1 MATMNLMIGQFN
13 HGLLQKMSLGIIFI
27 IGSSMTFMNL
37 TPKVLLLMTPRNAS
51 TTSHTVCLII
61 YESLFHDVNA
71 CKITPT
77 NMRASADII
86 WRTFQTFHGN
96 DDLDSL
102 ASEEEEEEL
111 SSEDFESGEEEGEDV
126 DVDYA
131 QQLID
136 RRNREMKERKE
147 QNYQKFKV
155 EVFDSIS
162 RCLDHNL
169 NSLDIQKEI
178 SGSRSS
184 YEMDAPQIIQAV
196 AETLF
201 TKATNNGS
209 FDLKKFKE
217 VSF

>member
-1 MATMNLMIGQFN
+1 
-13 HGLLQKMSLGIIFI
+13 
-27 IGSSMTFMNL
+27 
-37 TPKVLLLMTPRNAS
+37 
-51 TTSHTVCLII
+51 
-61 YESLFHDVNA
+61 
-71 CKITPT
+71 
-77 NMRASADII
+77 MRASADII
-86 WRTFQTFHGN
+86 WRTFQTFNEN
-96 DDLDSL
+96 DELDSL
-102 ASEEEEEEL
+102 ASEEEDEEL
-111 SSEDFESGEEEGEDV
+111 SSEDFESGEEEGEGMDPRTFPRTEYDRTV
-126 DVDYA
+126 RESLIEGMDVDYA

-136 RRNREMKERKE
+136 KRNREMQERKE

-209 FDLKKFKE
+209 FDLRKFKE
-217 VSF
+217 VSFLGHYHCSKLEITLKQMVINMQ

>member
-1 MATMNLMIGQFN
+1 M
-13 HGLLQKMSLGIIFI
+13 
-27 IGSSMTFMNL
+27 
-37 TPKVLLLMTPRNAS
+37 RN
-51 TTSHTVCLII
+51 
-61 YESLFHDVNA
+61 DVYA
-71 CKITPT
+71 CKISPP

-86 WRTFQTFHGN
+86 WRTFQTFHDN

-111 SSEDFESGEEEGEDV
+111 SSEDFESGEEEGEGRDSRIDRSYTTWSNDRPDRVREFLVEGV

-136 RRNREMKERKE
+136 KRNREMKERKE

-201 TKATNNGS
+201 TKATNDGR

-217 VSF
+217 VSFWVIIIVGNTPVTLLQMHKKMQ

>member
-1 MATMNLMIGQFN
+1 MTYTACLM
-13 HGLLQKMSLGIIFI
+13 LDDRL
-27 IGSSMTFMNL
+27 
-37 TPKVLLLMTPRNAS
+37 
-51 TTSHTVCLII
+51 
-61 YESLFHDVNA
+61 YHDVNA
-71 CKITPT
+71 YKITPT

-86 WRTFQTFHGN
+86 WRTFQNFHGN

-201 TKATNNGS
+201 TKASNSGS

-217 VSF
+217 VSFLVFTSVVNNFVADA

>member
-1 MATMNLMIGQFN
+1 
-13 HGLLQKMSLGIIFI
+13 
-27 IGSSMTFMNL
+27 
-37 TPKVLLLMTPRNAS
+37 
-51 TTSHTVCLII
+51 
-61 YESLFHDVNA
+61 
-71 CKITPT
+71 
-77 NMRASADII
+77 MRASADII

-111 SSEDFESGEEEGEDV
+111 SSEDFESGEEEGEEGV

-136 RRNREMKERKE
+136 KRNREMKERKE

-217 VSF
+217 VSYLVITIVVNSNFVADA